1 MHPVLFQFGPLKIY
15 SFGLCVALGFVV
27 STYLA
32 RQEARRQ
39 KIEPEKIVN
48 LALGLVISGILGA
61 RILYVLQNLN
71 FYLEYPKRLLMIH
84 KGGLSFYGGFFFA
97 IVFAII
103 FLRKQGL
110 GILNTFDLVSPYLAL
125 AQAIG
130 RIGCFLNGC
139 CYGKPTTLDLCVYF
153 PGDHVV
159 RHPVQIYSSL
169 GLLLIFVVLRLLQ
182 TKTGRQT
189 KISGRIFFFYAL
201 LYSGMR
207 FFMEFLRGD
216 NLPVFANL
224 TLHQLISIVI
234 FISSGIILWRNE
246 KLSSPSLS

>member
-1 MHPVLFQFGPLKIY
+1 MHPVLFQFGPLKVY
-15 SFGLCVALGFVV
+15 AYGLSVALGFIV

-48 LALGLVISGILGA
+48 LALGLIISGIIGA
-61 RILYVLQNLN
+61 RILYVVQNLP
-71 FYLEYPKRLLMIH
+71 FFLDHPGQILMLH

-110 GILNTFDLVSPYLAL
+110 GILSTFDLVSPYLAL

-139 CYGKPTTLDLCVYF
+139 CYGKPTTLNLGVYF
-153 PGDHVV
+153 PGEHVA
-159 RHPVQIYSSL
+159 RHPVQIYSSF
-169 GLLLIFVVLRLLQ
+169 GLLLIFVTLRLLQ
-182 TKTGRQT
+182 SKRGNQT
-189 KISGRIFFFYAL
+189 KISGQIFFSYAL
-201 LYSGMR
+201 LYSSMR
-207 FFMEFLRGD
+207 FFIEFLRGD
-216 NLPVFANL
+216 NLPVLVNL

-246 KLSSPSLS
+246 KFSSPSLS